1 VDTGKNGKVVNAAAN
16 SKEQPVQGVFVLK
29 HDGHKLKVAFVPIT
43 TGITGTTDIEVT
55 GGLAADD
62 EIVTGPY
69 KTLRELKSGAQV
81 KPLDANAATTATS
94 TT

>member
-1 VDTGKNGKVVNAAAN
+1 
-16 SKEQPVQGVFVLK
+16 VFVLK
-29 HDGHKLKVAFVPIT
+29 HEGRKLKAAFVPIT
-43 TGITGTTDIEVT
+43 TGITGTTDIEVIS
-55 GGLAADD
+55 GLAAGD

-81 KPLDANAATTATS
+81 KPLDANATTTATS